1 MAKTY
6 LLDTSAWLEYL
17 GGTESETH
25 LFVRELRDTRQDVA
39 TTGPVICE
47 LLSGAKGENAL
58 FQLDAMLNAQTHLV
72 VDPIL
77 DFRQAAMIYRE
88 ARRKGKTIRKRMDCL
103 IAAVA
108 LRTDA
113 VLVHCDRDFDHLA
126 EVFPRLRVQ
135 RHDKN

>member
-1 MAKTY
+1 MTKTY

-17 GGTESETH
+17 GGTGSETH
-25 LFVRELRDTRQDVA
+25 LFVRQLRDNRENVA
-39 TTGPVICE
+39 TTDPVICE
-47 LLSGAKGENAL
+47 LLSGAKSEKAF
-58 FQLDAMLNAQTHLV
+58 FQLDAMLQAQTRLTV
-72 VDPIL
+72 EPTF
-77 DFRQAAMIYRE
+77 DFRESAMLYRG
-88 ARRKGKTIRKRMDCL
+88 ARSKGKTIRKHMDCL

-135 RHDKN
+135 RHDQD